1 METKEYINSG
11 ILELYVYGLLSDTE
25 NEEVTTMANT
35 HSEIKDEII
44 AIEKAIVSLF
54 SPFHSVANYE
64 KSKPN

>member
-35 HSEIKDEII
+35 HPEIKDEI
-44 AIEKAIVSLF
+44 AIEKQL
-54 SPFHSVANYE
+54 
-64 KSKPN
+64 

>member
-1 METKEYINSG
+1 METKNTSTR

-44 AIEKAIVSLF
+44 AIEKTISIVL
-54 SPFHSVANYE
+54 
-64 KSKPN
+64 